1 MMHAGAIGYPLV
13 EGFRSRIVTT
23 EGQRREQAL
32 ASVRLVLA
40 IGLAVY
46 LLVVAQPAYAQ
57 FTYRSVLAY
66 VVYSLLLLVLVRTK
80 QDLGLAG
87 RLCVHAVDALC
98 AALIL
103 WSGGSAASGLLLENV
118 FLIFVLLAAAYRW
131 GLRGTLATSAVWILF
146 PLAPQAFAALGLTGL
161 GPQHL
166 WPLPPEESQRFVIH
180 ALTLLVTAAV
190 LGYLGERETDLRANT
205 SLISGVMAKARSEAG
220 LRETVQA
227 VMDALLD
234 LFNADRAVLAVRQP
248 GSGRAFLWEAERER
262 GTHKTVVQLSELESF
277 QKERYFF
284 PVPGRTFYASR
295 RSMPRQR
302 DQRFQ
307 LLVRDAESDRLV
319 NASCSFPDYFLTWH
333 PFSSLLAAA
342 HTSGERDEWSSRL
355 FLFDPRI
362 GDRGAKVRLLHDLA
376 EELAPAV
383 YAAYRL
389 RRLRSRAVSMERARI
404 ARELHDGVI
413 QTLIG
418 VEMEIAAAHRQAS
431 GDPALIADELR
442 SIHGRL
448 RQEILNVRDLV
459 QRMKPLEMDGRQ
471 FPDCLA
477 LVVDKFRRDTGICA
491 RFVSDVRQIGLPR
504 HLMYE
509 LTRILQEAL
518 VNVRKHS
525 HARSVLVRFAAED
538 GLWKL
543 MIEDD
548 GRGFEF
554 SGRLS
559 QAELETARSPLVLK
573 ERVRSIGGEL
583 AIESIPGHGARLEVA
598 LPQEAHGYEEVYG
611 QKC

>member
-1 MMHAGAIGYPLV
+1 MIHAGAIGYPLV
-13 EGFRSRIVTT
+13 EGFRARIVTT
-23 EGQRREQAL
+23 EGQRREQTL
-32 ASVRLVLA
+32 ASVRFVLA

-46 LLVVAQPAYAQ
+46 LLRVVQPAYAQ

-66 VVYSLLLLVLVRTK
+66 IVYSLLLLVLVRTR

-87 RLCVHAVDALC
+87 RLCVHAVDTLSAT
-98 AALIL
+98 LIFWL
-103 WSGGSAASGLLLENV
+103 GGSAAGGLLFENV

-131 GLRGTLATSAVWILF
+131 GLRGTLATSGVWILL
-146 PLAPQAFAALGLTGL
+146 PMAPKALATVGLE
-161 GPQHL
+161 HV
-166 WPLPPEESQRFVIH
+166 WPLPPDESQRFLIQ
-180 ALTLLVTAAV
+180 ALTLLVTACV
-190 LGYLGERETDLRANT
+190 VGYLGERETDLRAYT
-205 SLISGVMAKARSEAG
+205 SLIADVMAKARSETG
-220 LRETVQA
+220 FRETMQA

-234 LFNADRAVLAVRQP
+234 LFDADRAVLAVRQT
-248 GSGRAFLWEAERER
+248 GSGRAFLWEAERQP
-262 GTHKTVVQLSELESF
+262 GTPKTVVHLSELESF

-295 RSMPRQR
+295 RSVPRQG
-302 DQRFQ
+302 DKRFQ
-307 LLVRDAESDRLV
+307 LLVRDAESNRLV
-319 NASCSFPDYFLTWH
+319 NASCPLPDYFLTWH
-333 PFSSLLAAA
+333 PLTSLLATAN
-342 HTSGERDEWSSRL
+342 TSGGRDGWSSRL

-362 GDRGAKVRLLHDLA
+362 GDRGAKVCLLHDLA

-383 YAAYRL
+383 YSVYRL

-431 GDPALIADELR
+431 SDPSCMADGLR
-442 SIHGRL
+442 SIDGRL

-459 QRMKPLEMDGRQ
+459 QRMKPLELDGRQ

-491 RFVSDVRQIGLPR
+491 RFVSDVRQIALPR
-504 HLMYE
+504 YLMYE

-525 HARSVLVRFAAED
+525 HARSVLVRFAAEG

-543 MIEDD
+543 VIEDD

-559 QAELETARSPLVLK
+559 QAELETARGPLVLK

-598 LPQEAHGYEEVYG
+598 LPQAHGYEKVYG
-611 QKC
+611 QKS